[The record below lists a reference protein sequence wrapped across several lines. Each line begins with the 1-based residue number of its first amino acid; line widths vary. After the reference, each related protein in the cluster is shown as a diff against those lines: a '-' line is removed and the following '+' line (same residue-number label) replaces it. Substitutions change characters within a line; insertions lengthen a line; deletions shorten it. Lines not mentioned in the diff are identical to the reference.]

1 MISSLNP
8 KHLQKLFFL
17 LAFVGKTTATANEI
31 IDEHTRLAIL
41 LRELNAIER
50 LAAAGDFDKES
61 ASSRYHFNYARL
73 RADISHVS
81 TGIQDYLSPRR
92 AIPREVAVLHGH
104 YTDEAVPDQ

>member
-1 MISSLNP
+1 MINP
-8 KHLQKLFFL
+8 IHPKYLQKLL
-17 LAFVGKTTATANEI
+17 LLIAFVGKATATANEI
-31 IDEHTRLAIL
+31 VDEQTRLAIL

-50 LAAAGDFDKES
+50 LAAAGDFAKES